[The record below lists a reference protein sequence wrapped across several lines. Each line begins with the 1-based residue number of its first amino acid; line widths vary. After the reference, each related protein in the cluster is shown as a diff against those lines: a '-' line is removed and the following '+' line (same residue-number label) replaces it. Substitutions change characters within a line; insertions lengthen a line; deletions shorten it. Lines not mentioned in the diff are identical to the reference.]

1 MKQKVPDATNLY
13 KILGNV
19 FSLCPNASAL
29 TSTAALIDAFQT
41 AEIGGGEKPTP
52 CNELLLKNDGK
63 SQKFHRTFCSHLA
76 AFLVIWTAVRDDM
89 KTGRK
94 LAEY

>member
-19 FSLCPNASAL
+19 FGLCPNASAL

-41 AEIGGGEKPTP
+41 AEIGGG
-52 CNELLLKNDGK
+52 
-63 SQKFHRTFCSHLA
+63 R
-76 AFLVIWTAVRDDM
+76 
-89 KTGRK
+89 KT
-94 LAEY
+94 YTMQ